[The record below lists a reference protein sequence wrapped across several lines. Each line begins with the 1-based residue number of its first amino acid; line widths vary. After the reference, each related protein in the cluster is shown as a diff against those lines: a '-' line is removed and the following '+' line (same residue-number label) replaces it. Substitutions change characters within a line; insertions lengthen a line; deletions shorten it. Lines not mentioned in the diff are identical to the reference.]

1 MEVKREIYL
10 AKLRAVKDKNLIKV
24 ITGIRRCGKS
34 FLLKQFRSEIISS
47 GTPESNTQYLNFED
61 AENGAYDKSWQ
72 EILQDISSK
81 LVDGMNYIFLDEVQN
96 IPEWEKLVDSLYV
109 KENIDLYITG
119 SNAYFLSSEIA
130 TLLSGRQFEIKVFPF
145 SYREFLE
152 GAYNPG
158 EVPAGLALMRYL
170 RYGGMPQAVDFG
182 EDYNLAAEYL
192 TGVYN
197 TVVMKDVMNRQGI
210 TDPEVLN
217 RVVTYVFGNI
227 GNTFSSKKVADYLSS
242 NFRSVSSQTIDKYL
256 SAMQDSFVFY
266 QTQRFNIRGKELLK
280 TNRKYYAVD
289 MGLRNVLLA
298 RGDAF
303 DIGRAI
309 ENTVYLEL
317 LRRGLQVFIG
327 QTKNDRE
334 VDFVTKDK
342 NGTITYYQVCETMR
356 GEETRTRELAALRD
370 IDDDYRKIVLCLD
383 PESNNF
389 EGIEQINL
397 EKWLVNQ

>member
-1 MEVKREIYL
+1 
-10 AKLRAVKDKNLIKV
+10 
-24 ITGIRRCGKS
+24 
-34 FLLKQFRSEIISS
+34 
-47 GTPESNTQYLNFED
+47 
-61 AENGAYDKSWQ
+61 
-72 EILQDISSK
+72 
-81 LVDGMNYIFLDEVQN
+81 
-96 IPEWEKLVDSLYV
+96 
-109 KENIDLYITG
+109 
-119 SNAYFLSSEIA
+119 
-130 TLLSGRQFEIKVFPF
+130 
-145 SYREFLE
+145 
-152 GAYNPG
+152 
-158 EVPAGLALMRYL
+158 MRYL

-210 TDPEVLN
+210 TDSEVLN
-217 RVVTYVFGNI
+217 RVVTYVFDNI

-242 NFRSVSSQTIDKYL
+242 NFRSVSSQTIDKCL

-266 QTQRFNIRGKELLK
+266 RAQRFNIRGKELLK

-303 DIGRAI
+303 DIGRAT

-342 NGTITYYQVCETMR
+342 NGTIAYYQVCETMR

-383 PESNNF
+383 PESNDF

>member
-217 RVVTYVFGNI
+217 RVVTYVFDNI

-266 QTQRFNIRGKELLK
+266 QAQRFNIRGKELLK

-356 GEETRTRELAALRD
+356 GEETRARELAALRD